1 MRFFQNKSLIVQRYI
16 YTLLFVLIGVIA
28 SAQQRANV
36 ILRTFLDASSHEV
49 LVAAHRATHH
59 IYPENSLKA
68 IQASIDL
75 GVDIIEIDVK
85 VSKDGIP
92 FLMHDRTMD
101 RTTDGKGDPEEL
113 TWDELQQLS
122 IVDKGK
128 KTSYKIPSLE
138 AALELSDGKILVDL
152 DLKTDRVDKIMAVV
166 KRLDMT
172 ESVFFFDSD
181 YEVLSRIK
189 EKDND
194 FMIMPRAYSIAQVDS
209 AIMMFDPPVVHI
221 DFSFYNTECVQLIR
235 KSYARTWINALGD
248 YDKELRAGRSRQ
260 VLKKLLEHGAS
271 IIQTDEPELL
281 LRALEKYGYR
291 SKSSSLVKK

>member
-1 MRFFQNKSLIVQRYI
+1 VQRYL
-16 YTLLFVLIGVIA
+16 YTILLIVVSFVV
-28 SAQQRANV
+28 SAQQRADQ
-36 ILRTFLDASSHEV
+36 IKRTFLDASSHEV
-49 LVAAHRATHH
+49 LVASHRATHH
-59 IYPENSLKA
+59 VYPENSLKA
-68 IQASIDL
+68 IQASINL

-101 RTTDGKGDPEEL
+101 RTTNGKGDPEEL

-138 AALELSDGKILVDL
+138 EALELADGKILVDL

-166 KRLDMT
+166 KRLDMK

-181 YEVLSRIK
+181 YDVLSRIK
-189 EKDND
+189 AADND

-221 DFSFYNTECVQLIR
+221 DFSFYNAECVQLI
-235 KSYARTWINALGD
+235 KNSYARTWINALGE
-248 YDKELRAGRSRQ
+248 YDKELKAGKSKQ
-260 VLKKLLEHGAS
+260 ALKRLLGNGAS

-281 LRALEKYGYR
+281 LKALEKYGYR
-291 SKSSSLVKK
+291 SKSQSLVIK

>member
-1 MRFFQNKSLIVQRYI
+1 VQRFL
-16 YTLLFVLIGVIA
+16 YTLLLIVVGFVA
-28 SAQQRANV
+28 FAQNRANA
-36 ILRTFLDASSHEV
+36 IRRTLLDANSHEV
-49 LVAAHRATHH
+49 LVASHRATHH
-59 IYPENSLKA
+59 VYPENSLKA
-68 IQASIDL
+68 IQAAIDL

-101 RTTDGKGDPEEL
+101 RTTTGKGDPEEL

-138 AALELSDGKILVDL
+138 AALELADGKILVDL
-152 DLKTDRVDKIMAVV
+152 DLKTDRVEKIVAVV
-166 KRLDMT
+166 KRLDMK

-189 EKDND
+189 SMDKD
-194 FMIMPRAYSIAQVDS
+194 FMIMPRAYSISQVDS
-209 AIMMFDPPVVHI
+209 AIMMFDPPIVHI
-221 DFSFYNTECVQLIR
+221 DFSFYTKECTEAI
-235 KSYARTWINALGD
+235 KNSYARTWINALGE
-248 YDKELRAGRSRQ
+248 YDKDLKEGKTKQ
-260 VLKKLLEHGAS
+260 VLKKLLTDGAS

-281 LRALEKYGYR
+281 LKALAKNGYR
-291 SKSSSLVKK
+291 TPSSSLVLK

>member
-1 MRFFQNKSLIVQRYI
+1 MQRYLYTILLIVVS
-16 YTLLFVLIGVIA
+16 FVV
-28 SAQQRANV
+28 SAQQRADL
-36 ILRTFLDASSHEV
+36 IKRTFLDASSHEV
-49 LVAAHRATHH
+49 LVASHRATHH
-59 IYPENSLKA
+59 VYPENSLKA
-68 IQASIDL
+68 IQASINL

-101 RTTDGKGDPEEL
+101 RTTNGKGDPEEL

-138 AALELSDGKILVDL
+138 AALELADGKILVDL

-181 YEVLSRIK
+181 YDVLSRIK
-189 EKDND
+189 AADKD
-194 FMIMPRAYSIAQVDS
+194 FMIMPRAYSIGQVDS

-221 DFSFYNTECVQLIR
+221 DFSFYNSECVQLI
-235 KSYARTWINALGD
+235 KNSSARTWINALGE
-248 YDKELRAGRSRQ
+248 YDKELKAGKSKQ
-260 VLKKLLEHGAS
+260 ALKKLLGNGAS

-281 LRALEKYGYR
+281 LKALEKYGYR
-291 SKSSSLVKK
+291 SKSQSLVIK

>member
-1 MRFFQNKSLIVQRYI
+1 MQRYL
-16 YTLLFVLIGVIA
+16 YTLIILLVGFVVV
-28 SAQQRANV
+28 AQNRGDA
-36 ILRTFLDASSHEV
+36 IRRTFLTSSSDEI
-49 LVAAHRATHH
+49 LVASHRATHH
-59 IYPENSLKA
+59 VYPENSLKA

-92 FLMHDRTMD
+92 FLMHDRSMD
-101 RTTDGKGDPEEL
+101 RTTNGKGDPEEL

-128 KTSYKIPSLE
+128 KTSYRIPSLE
-138 AALELSDGKILVDL
+138 AALELADGKILVDL
-152 DLKTDRVDKIMAVV
+152 DLKTDRVDKVMAVV
-166 KRLDMT
+166 KRLDMKET
-172 ESVFFFDSD
+172 VFFFDSD
-181 YEVLSRIK
+181 YNVLSRIK
-189 EKDND
+189 TADKD

-221 DFSFYNTECVQLIR
+221 DFSFYNSQCVQLI
-235 KSYARTWINALGD
+235 KDSYARVWINALGP
-248 YDKELRAGRSRQ
+248 YDKELKGRKTKQ
-260 VLKKLLEHGAS
+260 ALKKLLENGAS

-291 SKSSSLVKK
+291 SPSPSLVIK

>member
-1 MRFFQNKSLIVQRYI
+1 MQRYL
-16 YTLLFVLIGVIA
+16 YTLLLVLVGVVA
-28 SAQQRANV
+28 SAQQRADV
-36 ILRTFLDASSHEV
+36 IRRTFLDASSREV
-49 LVAAHRATHH
+49 LVASHRATHH
-59 IYPENSLKA
+59 VYPENSLKA

-101 RTTDGKGDPEEL
+101 RTTNGKGDPEEL

-122 IVDKGK
+122 IIDKGK

-138 AALELSDGKILVDL
+138 AALELADGKILVDL
-152 DLKTDRVDKIMAVV
+152 DLKTDRVDKIIAVV
-166 KRLDMT
+166 KRLDMKET
-172 ESVFFFDSD
+172 VFFFDSD

-189 EKDND
+189 SADND
-194 FMIMPRAYSIAQVDS
+194 FMIMPRAHSVSQVDS
-209 AIMMFDPPVVHI
+209 AIMMFDPSVVHI
-221 DFSFYNTECVQLIR
+221 DFSFYSKECVQLV
-235 KSYARTWINALGD
+235 KNSFARTWINALGEC
-248 YDKELRAGRSRQ
+248 DKDLKAGRTKQ
-260 VLKKLLEHGAS
+260 ALKKLLANGAS

-291 SKSSSLVKK
+291 SPSPSIVIK